1 MGEITELDS
10 DGDGLNDEDELRYG
24 TDPHKA
30 DTDGDGLNDWE
41 EINVR
46 TPYES
51 HHFPPAQLSLLVSR
65 LYCITMRIL
74 NGEKEFERKLFTP
87 PPACSTGGKRH
98 APRPHPSTHV

>member
-1 MGEITELDS
+1 MLGEITELDS

-51 HHFPPAQLSLLVSR
+51 YHFPPAALSFGFPSLLYNNANFKR
-65 LYCITMRIL
+65 REGIR
-74 NGEKEFERKLFTP
+74 KEAL
-87 PPACSTGGKRH
+87 
-98 APRPHPSTHV
+98 HPSAGV